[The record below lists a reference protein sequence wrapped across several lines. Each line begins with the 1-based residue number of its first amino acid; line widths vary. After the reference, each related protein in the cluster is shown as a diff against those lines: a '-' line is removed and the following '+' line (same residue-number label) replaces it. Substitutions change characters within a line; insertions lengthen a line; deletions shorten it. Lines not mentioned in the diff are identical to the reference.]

1 METQKAV
8 VITDTDSA
16 REYLVQWMREHFPSD
31 RTFSAHIREEL
42 AGDFAWQLAKALAAM
57 QSPDAAAV
65 SRAVAALEP
74 FAKLADLFSPEK
86 RRANVPTT
94 GLIVSWPRLGADGEM
109 VENELTVEHLR
120 EADAAFRAAA
130 GLPEVE
136 RARARMVAVEQA
148 RLALLD
154 AQEAQVV
161 AAEMPHWHGIHPDLQ
176 AQLRKLLGAVEQL
189 VAFGPL
195 ILPPAP
201 APAFAGR
208 WTSVASALPED
219 RERVWASTGANDIG
233 NECFFG
239 RGYLAGRS
247 GANADDESRVWRY
260 THGGQPVPKPVT
272 HWMELP
278 QAGPGAG
285 GAYGSIAAL
294 ARPQD

>member
-1 METQKAV
+1 METQKAA

-16 REYLVQWMREHFPSD
+16 REYLVRWMPEHFPSD

-42 AGDFAWQLAKALAAM
+42 AGDFAWQLAKALSAM

-74 FAKLADLFSPEK
+74 FAKLAHLFSPEK

-109 VENELTVEHLR
+109 VEHELTVEHLR
-120 EADAAFRAAA
+120 EADAAFSAAA

-136 RARARMVAVEQA
+136 RARARLVAVEQA

-154 AQEAQVV
+154 AQEAQVF
-161 AAEMPHWHGIHPDLQ
+161 AAEIPHCGGIHPDLQ
-176 AQLRKLLGAVEQL
+176 AQLRKLVGAAEQL

-201 APAFAGR
+201 AFAGT
-208 WTSVASALPED
+208 WTSVDSAMPED
-219 RERVWASTGANDIG
+219 RERVWASTGSNDTG
-233 NECFFG
+233 NDCFSG

-247 GANADDESRVWRY
+247 GPPADDEARVWRY
-260 THGGQPVPKPVT
+260 THSGQPVPKPVT

-278 QAGPGAG
+278 QAGPGADSVD
-285 GAYGSIAAL
+285 GSNAAP
-294 ARPQD
+294 ARQQN

>member
-8 VITDTDSA
+8 VITDTDNA

-31 RTFSAHIREEL
+31 QTFSDYIREEL
-42 AGDFAWQLAKALAAM
+42 AGDFAWQLGKALSAM

-74 FAKLADLFSPEK
+74 FAKLAHLFSPEK

-94 GLIVSWPRLGADGEM
+94 GLIVSWPRLGLDGEM

-136 RARARMVAVEQA
+136 RARARLVAVEQA

-161 AAEMPHWHGIHPDLQ
+161 AVEMPHWNGIHPDLE

-201 APAFAGR
+201 AFAGG
-208 WTSVASALPED
+208 WTSVASAMPND
-219 RERVWASTGANDIG
+219 RERVWASTGGNDTG
-233 NECFFG
+233 NDCFFG
-239 RGYLAGRS
+239 RGFMAGRS
-247 GANADDESRVWRY
+247 GATAEDETRVWRY
-260 THGGQPVPKPVT
+260 TFGGQPVPKPVT

-278 QAGPGAG
+278 QAGPGAD
-285 GAYGSIAAL
+285 GALSSIAAP
-294 ARPQD
+294 AGPQA